1 MKKQQEAEC
10 PKEKEANKTFKP
22 KSEPLIP
29 EKEKLQKLRRSRS
42 KKLRAL
48 LTTDP
53 MLFDTQILNM
63 AYKALNLVGVSR
75 N

>member
-29 EKEKLQKLRRSRS
+29 EKAKLQVKAREVKEVEVEKNYRLIDNWLDVVWLIDSEY
-42 KKLRAL
+42 
-48 LTTDP
+48 D
-53 MLFDTQILNM
+53 LF
-63 AYKALNLVGVSR
+63 
-75 N
+75 

>member
-29 EKEKLQKLRRSRS
+29 EKAKLQV
-42 KKLRAL
+42 
-48 LTTDP
+48 
-53 MLFDTQILNM
+53 
-63 AYKALNLVGVSR
+63 KAREV
-75 N
+75 

>member
-29 EKEKLQKLRRSRS
+29 EKAKLQKLRRSMS
-42 KKLRAL
+42 KKNNDLI
-48 LTTDP
+48 D
-53 MLFDTQILNM
+53 D
-63 AYKALNLVGVSR
+63 
-75 N
+75 